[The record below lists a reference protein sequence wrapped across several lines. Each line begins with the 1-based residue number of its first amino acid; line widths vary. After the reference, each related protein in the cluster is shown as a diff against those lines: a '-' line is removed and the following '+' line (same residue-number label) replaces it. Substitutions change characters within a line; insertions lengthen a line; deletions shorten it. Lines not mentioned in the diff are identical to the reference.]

1 MQNKKEIFVCCG
13 TGCLANGSGEILSVF
28 KEKITE
34 LGLNAEV
41 TPQFKKT
48 GCHGL
53 CQKGPIIH
61 ITPQETTYIHVK
73 AADIPEII
81 EKSIVK
87 DEVIDRLLYFDKQQ
101 KAKIQSKDDW
111 TFEKK
116 QHRIA
121 LRHCGK
127 ISNDSIEDYQEKD
140 GYKALEKVLKTMT
153 QEEVIEEIKKSGL
166 RGRGGG
172 GFMTGLKWSL
182 AAQAKSDTK
191 YVICNGDEG
200 DPGAFMDR
208 SILEGDPHTVL
219 EGMTI
224 CGYAIGA
231 HHAFLY
237 IRDEYGLAV
246 NNMRQ
251 AITMAREK
259 GFLGE
264 NILGTGFS
272 FDAEVVRGG
281 GAFVCGE
288 ETSLI
293 HSIEGA
299 TGEPSPKPPYPADQ
313 GLWGQ
318 PTVINN
324 VETWANVPVIINKGA
339 DWFSSI
345 GSENSKGTK
354 VFALVGKINN
364 TGLVEV
370 PMGITLREIIYEIG
384 GGIPKNRKFKA
395 VQTGGPSG
403 GCIPESK
410 LDLKVDF
417 DSLIA
422 EGSMMGSGGMIVI
435 DDRTCMVEFARYY
448 LKFLSEESCGK
459 CVPCREG
466 IKSMLAIINDICE
479 GHGKEGD
486 IELLA
491 EIGAMVKANSLCG
504 LGKSAPNPVL
514 SNIKNFREEFEAHI
528 KDKRCPAG
536 VCKNLTRFYI
546 DERHVS
552 AVVHVSRPVRQEL
565 SVVRK
570 NKSIF
575 WTKINASNVILAA
588 NVVRSMRFRYVEGG

>member
-1 MQNKKEIFVCCG
+1 MQNKKTIFICCG
-13 TGCLANGSGEILSVF
+13 TGCQANGSM
-28 KEKITE
+28 KIYQAM
-34 LGLNAEV
+34 LKAISGLNLDVEV
-41 TPQFKKT
+41 IPDIKKT

-53 CQKGPIIH
+53 CQKGPLVH
-61 ITPQETTYIHVK
+61 IAPKEITYIHVK
-73 AADIPEII
+73 TADVPEII
-81 EKSIVK
+81 ERSIIK

-101 KAKIQSKDDW
+101 NAKVQSKSDW

-116 QHRIA
+116 QYRIA
-121 LRHCGK
+121 LRHCGG
-127 ISNDSIEDYQEKD
+127 IANDSIDDYIDKG
-140 GYKALEKVLKTMT
+140 GYQGLEKVLKTMT
-153 QEEVIEEIKKSGL
+153 PEEVIDVIKKSGL

-172 GFMTGLKWSL
+172 GFPTGLKWTF
-182 AAQAKSDTK
+182 AAKAQGDVK

-208 SILEGDPHTVL
+208 SIMEGDPHTVL
-219 EGMTI
+219 EGMAI

-231 HHAFLY
+231 NQGFLY

-246 NNMRQ
+246 ENMRK
-251 AITMAREK
+251 AIADAHSK
-259 GFLGE
+259 GLLGK
-264 NILGTGFS
+264 NICDSGFA

-293 HSIEGA
+293 HSIEGS
-299 TGEPSPKPPYPADQ
+299 TGEPTPKPPFPANQ
-313 GLWGQ
+313 GLWGK
-318 PTVINN
+318 PTIINN

-339 DWFSSI
+339 DWFAAI
-345 GSENSKGTK
+345 GSEKSKGTK

-370 PMGITLREIIYEIG
+370 PMGIKLREIIYDIG
-384 GGIPKNRKFKA
+384 GGVGKNRKFKA

-410 LDLKVDF
+410 LDLPIDY

-466 IKSMLAIINDICE
+466 IKSMLKILTDICE
-479 GHGKEGD
+479 GRGQAGD
-486 IELLA
+486 IELLE

-504 LGKSAPNPVL
+504 LGKTAPNPVL
-514 SNIKNFREEFEAHI
+514 SNIANFRDEFEAHI
-528 KDKRCPAG
+528 NDKRCPAG
-536 VCKNLTRFYI
+536 VCKNLTKLYI
-546 DERHVS
+546 DSKVCIGCGLCVKSCPVGAISGEKKQPHVLDEEKCIKCSSCRERC
-552 AVVHVSRPVRQEL
+552 AVDAVR
-565 SVVRK
+565 VR
-570 NKSIF
+570 
-575 WTKINASNVILAA
+575 
-588 NVVRSMRFRYVEGG
+588 